1 MRSLLITT
9 ALVAGLVG
17 APAAD
22 ATTRGLPPVL
32 APAAENQFPEGVAW
46 DPTRQSLLVGSLA
59 QPAEPALIT
68 AVGRDGVNRTVVS
81 DPDLPGFVGLK
92 VDTRRHRIVAA
103 IGNPFTPGPSFLAAY
118 DLTTG
123 AREQLVD
130 LSGEGHAANDIALDP
145 AGNAYVTDTGAGAV
159 YRVDLAG
166 NVTTLVSDPRLQ
178 PSPGAN
184 GIVWHPRGYLV
195 VGNYTTGKL
204 YRLSGGHLT
213 ELRQAQPLTGADGM
227 VLRRDGTLVVV
238 TNQLTA
244 LPGATV
250 AVHELAL
257 VGNAAVRLRTTPWPD
272 PAPTTATETPYGIYV
287 VDGRID
293 AFIAG
298 GTAADFVL
306 RRL

>member
-1 MRSLLITT
+1 MRALLITA

-17 APAAD
+17 AAAPAT
-22 ATTRGLPPVL
+22 ATGRGLPPVL
-32 APAAENQFPEGVAW
+32 TVAAENQYPEGVAW
-46 DPTRQSLLVGSLA
+46 DPTRRSLLVGSLT
-59 QPAEPALIT
+59 QPALIT

-92 VDTRRHRIVAA
+92 VDARRNRIVAA
-103 IGNPFTPGPSFLAAY
+103 IGSPFAPGPSYLAVY
-118 DLTTG
+118 DLRTG

-130 LSGEGHAANDIALDP
+130 LSGDGHAANDVALDP

-159 YRVDLAG
+159 YKVDLAG
-166 NVTTLVSDPRLQ
+166 HATTLVEDPRLA

-184 GIVWHPRGYLV
+184 GIVWHPRGFVV

-204 YRLSGGHLT
+204 YRLDGGRLT
-213 ELRQAQPLTGADGM
+213 ELRGAPLVGADGM

-238 TNQLTA
+238 TNRLSG
-244 LPGATV
+244 LPGSVV

-257 VGNAAVRLRTTPWPD
+257 AGNRLVPLRTTPWAD
-272 PAPTTATETPYGIYV
+272 PAPTTAAETPYGVYV

-293 AFIAG
+293 RFIAG
-298 GTAADFVL
+298 TTADDFVL

>member
-1 MRSLLITT
+1 MRALLITA

-32 APAAENQFPEGVAW
+32 APTAENQFPEGVTW
-46 DPTRQSLLVGSLA
+46 DPTRRSLLVGSFTT
-59 QPAEPALIT
+59 PALIT

-81 DPDLPGFVGLK
+81 DPDLPGFVGIE
-92 VDTRRHRIVAA
+92 VDARRHRIVAA
-103 IGNPFTPGPSFLAAY
+103 IGNPFTPGPSYLAVY

-130 LSGEGHAANDIALDP
+130 LSGEGHAANDLALDP

-166 NVTTLVSDPRLQ
+166 NVTTLVSDPRLL

-184 GIVWHPRGYLV
+184 GIVWHPHGYV
-195 VGNYTTGKL
+195 VVANYTTGRL
-204 YRLSGGHLT
+204 YRLSGGQLT
-213 ELRQAQPLTGADGM
+213 ELRQERPLVGADGM

-238 TNQLTA
+238 TNQLGG
-244 LPGATV
+244 LPGAQT
-250 AVHELAL
+250 AVHELVL
-257 VGNAAVRLRTTPWPD
+257 VGGAAVRLRTTPWPD
-272 PAPTTATETPYGIYV
+272 PAPTTAAETPYGIYV
-287 VDGRID
+287 VDGRLD
-293 AFIAG
+293 AFLAG
-298 GTAADFVL
+298 GSSDGFVL